1 LDSTEKFPA
10 IANAA
15 KPFPDCIVDGEIVAL
30 DHNGAPDFVA
40 LRTALS
46 EGNTDKLVFFAFDLL
61 FIGREDLREL
71 PLAERKA
78 KLKPILADQ
87 QKKAQVIRYVE
98 HFETAGDAVLRSAC
112 RMSLEGI
119 VSKRLD
125 ATYMSGRGG
134 DWTKSKCRAGHEVVV
149 GGWSETNGRFRS
161 LLVGACRGEHLIYL
175 GRVGTGFSQATL
187 ARIFPK
193 LKALETYE
201 SPFGGANAPEQE
213 RGVHWVKPSLLPR

>member
-1 LDSTEKFPA
+1 MRVENGGVLLRSRKGLDWTEKFPA

-40 LRTALS
+40 LQTALS
-46 EGNTDKLVFFAFDLL
+46 EGNTDELVFFAFDLL

-125 ATYMSGRGG
+125 ATYMSGRGRRL
-134 DWTKSKCRAGHEVVV
+134 DKVQMPRRAGGSRRVERNQ
-149 GGWSETNGRFRS
+149 WTIPGR
-161 LLVGACRGEHLIYL
+161 CW
-175 GRVGTGFSQATL
+175 L
-187 ARIFPK
+187 ARAAASI
-193 LKALETYE
+193 
-201 SPFGGANAPEQE
+201 S
-213 RGVHWVKPSLLPR
+213 SI